1 MLLGLSINEP
11 EKWKEFLEI
20 AESSFQS
27 QFGPFQVE
35 AFKMFGYDVVGNENK
50 FLRSEYLNIYGYP
63 EELDYNDVVP
73 QPPKHFRIDAF
84 IRCESEPF
92 ELPEEFKKKIQP
104 NDKLI
109 YVSMGSM
116 GSVDVNLM
124 KRIVEALKDS
134 SYKYIVSK
142 GLRHEEYE
150 LADNMYG
157 EKFLPQT
164 NVLPLV
170 DLVITHGGNNTI
182 TETFSFGKP
191 MIVMPLFAYQ
201 FDNAQRLVD
210 KNYGARLEPNHF
222 TKEEILN
229 TIDRLLNDEDLK
241 QRLEKVKTRMQQS
254 KSKEKLCELMESL
267 VQ

>member
-116 GSVDVNLM
+116 GSIGSPITSASYMNSGIWAHPMSSDNQMSFSSLNVPH
-124 KRIVEALKDS
+124 EYPSPYSSDS
-134 SYKYIVSK
+134 FAPDTLLGDHQPSS
-142 GLRHEEYE
+142 
-150 LADNMYG
+150 G
-157 EKFLPQT
+157 E
-164 NVLPLV
+164 
-170 DLVITHGGNNTI
+170 
-182 TETFSFGKP
+182 
-191 MIVMPLFAYQ
+191 
-201 FDNAQRLVD
+201 
-210 KNYGARLEPNHF
+210 
-222 TKEEILN
+222 
-229 TIDRLLNDEDLK
+229 
-241 QRLEKVKTRMQQS
+241 
-254 KSKEKLCELMESL
+254 
-267 VQ
+267 